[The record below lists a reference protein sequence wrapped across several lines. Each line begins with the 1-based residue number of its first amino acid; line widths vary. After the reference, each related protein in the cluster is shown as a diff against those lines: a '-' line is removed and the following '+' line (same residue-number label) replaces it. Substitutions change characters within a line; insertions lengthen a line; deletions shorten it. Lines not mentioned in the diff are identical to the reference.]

1 MSTSDVHLS
10 VERHQRDTP
19 KSSETVVDGCKTSPG
34 NSGSVGPGGSKRALA
49 CMRLFE
55 FVPASV
61 AESEPQQNSRSIYRS
76 AYLHIRL
83 RQMDPQGEEQQDRED
98 LDDDEVVIRPESDVI
113 LETGSKGPYDY
124 DLIVIGGG
132 SAGLAC
138 AKEAVACGAR
148 VVCLDY
154 VKPTPL
160 GTKWGVGGTC
170 VNVGCIPK
178 KLMHQASLLGE
189 AVHEAAAYGW
199 NVNEKIK
206 PDWNKLVSSVQNHI
220 KSVNWVTRVD
230 LRDKKVEYING
241 LGSFLDPHT
250 MTIKM
255 KSGDRKITSQ
265 TFVIAVGG
273 RPRYPDIPGAVEYGI
288 TSDDLFSLNREPGKT
303 LVVGA
308 GYIGLECA
316 GFLKGLGYEPTVMV
330 RSIVLRGFDQ
340 QMAGLVAD
348 SMEERGIPF
357 LYQYVPLSVEKLS
370 SGKLLVKYEHS
381 QSGEVRSDTFDTVLW
396 AIGRKGLVDDLN
408 LANAG
413 VHTFKDK
420 IQVDSYEAT
429 NVPNIY
435 AVGDIIYGKP
445 ELTPVAVLAGRLLA
459 RRLYG
464 ESTQRMD
471 YTDVATTVFTPLE
484 YACVGLSEEDAVK
497 EFGAD
502 EIEVFHGYYKP
513 TEFFIPQKSVRHCYL
528 KAVAERH
535 GEQRVYGLHYLGPV
549 AGEVIQGFAAALKS
563 GLTIKTLMNTVG
575 IHPTTAEE
583 FTRLNITKR
592 SGLDPTPASCC
603 S

>member
-1 MSTSDVHLS
+1 MNLCNSRLS
-10 VERHQRDTP
+10 VTFVRQCSTIFTSGILQNKCRLSSCSSSSSTQRNM
-19 KSSETVVDGCKTSPG
+19 SSGVRGSRDS
-34 NSGSVGPGGSKRALA
+34 SGSSGSSGSAGTAGAGGAIPFQHPHCDRAA
-49 CMRLFE
+49 MYEQPVRKMRTK
-55 FVPASV
+55 A
-61 AESEPQQNSRSIYRS
+61 
-76 AYLHIRL
+76 
-83 RQMDPQGEEQQDRED
+83 G
-98 LDDDEVVIRPESDVI
+98 
-113 LETGSKGPYDY
+113 TYDY
-124 DLIVIGGG
+124 DLVVIGGG

-138 AKEAVACGAR
+138 AKEAVLNGAR
-148 VVCLDY
+148 VACLDF
-154 VKPTPL
+154 VKPTPTL

-199 NVNEKIK
+199 NVDDKIK
-206 PDWNKLVSSVQNHI
+206 PDWSKLVQSVQNHI

-241 LGSFLDPHT
+241 LGSFVDAHT
-250 MTIKM
+250 MLAKLKSSERTI
-255 KSGDRKITSQ
+255 TAQ
-265 TFVIAVGG
+265 NFVIAVGG
-273 RPRYPDIPGAVEYGI
+273 RPRYPDIPGAVEHGI
-288 TSDDLFSLNREPGKT
+288 TSDDLFSLDREPGKT

-340 QMAGLVAD
+340 QMAELVAS

-357 LYQYVPLSVEKLS
+357 LRKSVPLSVEKQDD
-370 SGKLLVKYEHS
+370 GKLLVKYKNTET
-381 QSGEVRSDTFDTVLW
+381 GEEAEELFDTVLW
-396 AIGRKGLVDDLN
+396 AIGRKGLVEDLN
-408 LANAG
+408 LSNAG
-413 VHTFKDK
+413 VSVQKDK
-420 IQVDSYEAT
+420 IPVDSQEAT

-445 ELTPVAVLAGRLLA
+445 ELTPVAILAGRLLA

-464 ESTQRMD
+464 GATQRMD
-471 YTDVATTVFTPLE
+471 YSDVATTVFTPLE
-484 YACVGLSEEDAVK
+484 YACVGLSEEEAVK
-497 EFGAD
+497 QYGED
-502 EIEVFHGYYKP
+502 EVEVFHGYYKP
-513 TEFFIPQKSVRHCYL
+513 TEFFIPQKSVRYCYL

-535 GEQRVYGLHYLGPV
+535 GDQRVYGLHYLGPV

-563 GLTIKTLMNTVG
+563 GLTVNTLMNTVG

-583 FTRLNITKR
+583 FTRLSITKR

>member
-1 MSTSDVHLS
+1 MSLTLWSSRSSVTVTLVRQCSTILTSNFVPVSGILHNNFNSPHLLLHHQRTMSSALLGRQDGGSQSRATGQGSTS
-10 VERHQRDTP
+10 
-19 KSSETVVDGCKTSPG
+19 GAA
-34 NSGSVGPGGSKRALA
+34 SGVPPFKHPHCDRQAMYAQPARQTRNKGGSYD
-49 CMRLFE
+49 F
-55 FVPASV
+55 
-61 AESEPQQNSRSIYRS
+61 
-76 AYLHIRL
+76 
-83 RQMDPQGEEQQDRED
+83 D
-98 LDDDEVVIRPESDVI
+98 LV
-113 LETGSKGPYDY
+113 
-124 DLIVIGGG
+124 VIGGG

-138 AKEAVACGAR
+138 AKEAVLNGAR
-148 VVCLDY
+148 VACLDY
-154 VKPTPL
+154 VKPTPTL

-199 NVNEKIK
+199 NVSDKIK
-206 PDWNKLVSSVQNHI
+206 PDWNKLVQSVQNHI

-241 LGSFLDPHT
+241 LGSFVDTHT
-250 MTIKM
+250 LVAKM
-255 KSGDRKITSQ
+255 KSGERTITAQ

-273 RPRYPDIPGAVEYGI
+273 RPRYPDIPGAVEHGI
-288 TSDDLFSLNREPGKT
+288 TSDDLFSLEREPGKT

-340 QMAGLVAD
+340 QMAELVAS

-357 LYQYVPLSVEKLS
+357 LRKTVPLSVEKQDD
-370 SGKLLVKYEHS
+370 GKLLVKYQNVET
-381 QSGEVRSDTFDTVLW
+381 GEVNQDLFDTVLW
-396 AIGRKGLVDDLN
+396 AIGRKGLVEDLN
-408 LANAG
+408 LPKVG
-413 VHTFKDK
+413 VKVQKDK
-420 IQVDSYEAT
+420 IPVDSLEAT
-429 NVPNIY
+429 NVANIF

-445 ELTPVAVLAGRLLA
+445 ELTPVAILAGRLLA
-459 RRLYG
+459 RRLYAG
-464 ESTQRMD
+464 SEQRMD
-471 YTDVATTVFTPLE
+471 YNDVATTVFTPLE
-484 YACVGLSEEDAVK
+484 YACVGLSEEEAVK
-497 EFGAD
+497 QYGAD

-513 TEFFIPQKSVRHCYL
+513 TEFFIPQKSVRYCYL

-535 GEQRVYGLHYLGPV
+535 GDQRVYGLHYIGPV

-563 GLTIKTLMNTVG
+563 GLTINTLINTVG

-592 SGLDPTPASCC
+592 SGADPTPATCC

>member
-1 MSTSDVHLS
+1 MNNLCNSSRFSVTLFVRQCSTILTSSIRERNKCCWISSCSGAQQTFQRTMSSGQRGSRDSAGSPVAGAAGTGMGAGTSAPPFQHPHCDRAAMYQQPV
-10 VERHQRDTP
+10 RKMRT
-19 KSSETVVDGCKTSPG
+19 K
-34 NSGSVGPGGSKRALA
+34 GGS
-49 CMRLFE
+49 
-55 FVPASV
+55 
-61 AESEPQQNSRSIYRS
+61 
-76 AYLHIRL
+76 
-83 RQMDPQGEEQQDRED
+83 
-98 LDDDEVVIRPESDVI
+98 
-113 LETGSKGPYDY
+113 YDY

-138 AKEAVACGAR
+138 AKEAVLNGAR
-148 VVCLDY
+148 VACLDY
-154 VKPTPL
+154 VKPTPTL

-199 NVNEKIK
+199 NVDDKIK
-206 PDWNKLVSSVQNHI
+206 PDWNKLVQSVQNHI

-241 LGSFLDPHT
+241 LGSFVDSHT
-250 MTIKM
+250 LVAKL
-255 KSGDRKITSQ
+255 KSGDRTITAQ

-273 RPRYPDIPGAVEYGI
+273 RPRYPDIPGAVEHGI
-288 TSDDLFSLNREPGKT
+288 TSDDLFSLDREPGKT

-340 QMAGLVAD
+340 QMAELVAS

-357 LYQYVPLSVEKLS
+357 LRKSVPLSVEKQDD
-370 SGKLLVKYEHS
+370 GKLLVKYKNTET
-381 QSGEVRSDTFDTVLW
+381 GEEAEDVFDTVLW

-408 LANAG
+408 LPNAG
-413 VHTFKDK
+413 VTVQKDK
-420 IQVDSYEAT
+420 IPVDSQEAT
-429 NVPNIY
+429 NVANIY

-464 ESTQRMD
+464 GSTQRMD
-471 YTDVATTVFTPLE
+471 YNDVATTVFTPLE

-497 EFGAD
+497 QYGAD
-502 EIEVFHGYYKP
+502 EVEVFHGYYKP
-513 TEFFIPQKSVRHCYL
+513 TEFFIPQKSVRYCYL

-535 GEQRVYGLHYLGPV
+535 GDQRVYGLHYLGPV

-563 GLTIKTLMNTVG
+563 GLTINTLINTVG

-583 FTRLNITKR
+583 FTRLTITKR

>member
-1 MSTSDVHLS
+1 MAPV
-10 VERHQRDTP
+10 
-19 KSSETVVDGCKTSPG
+19 
-34 NSGSVGPGGSKRALA
+34 
-49 CMRLFE
+49 
-55 FVPASV
+55 
-61 AESEPQQNSRSIYRS
+61 
-76 AYLHIRL
+76 
-83 RQMDPQGEEQQDRED
+83 QG
-98 LDDDEVVIRPESDVI
+98 
-113 LETGSKGPYDY
+113 TYDY
-124 DLIVIGGG
+124 DLVVIGGG

-138 AKEAVACGAR
+138 AKEAVLNGAR
-148 VVCLDY
+148 VACLDF
-154 VKPTPL
+154 VKPTPTL

-199 NVNEKIK
+199 NVDDKIK
-206 PDWNKLVSSVQNHI
+206 PDWSKLVQSVQNHI

-241 LGSFLDPHT
+241 LGSFVDAHT
-250 MTIKM
+250 MLAKLKSSERTI
-255 KSGDRKITSQ
+255 TAQ
-265 TFVIAVGG
+265 NFVIAVGG
-273 RPRYPDIPGAVEYGI
+273 RPRYPDIPGAVEHGI
-288 TSDDLFSLNREPGKT
+288 TSDDLFSLDREPGKT

-340 QMAGLVAD
+340 QMAELVAS

-357 LYQYVPLSVEKLS
+357 LRKSVPLSVEKQDD
-370 SGKLLVKYEHS
+370 GKLLVKYKNTET
-381 QSGEVRSDTFDTVLW
+381 GEEAEELFDTVLW
-396 AIGRKGLVDDLN
+396 AIGRKGLVEDLN
-408 LANAG
+408 LSNAG
-413 VHTFKDK
+413 VSVQKDK
-420 IQVDSYEAT
+420 IPVDSQETT

-464 ESTQRMD
+464 GATQRMD
-471 YTDVATTVFTPLE
+471 YNDVATTVFTPLE

-497 EFGAD
+497 QYGED
-502 EIEVFHGYYKP
+502 EVEVFHGYYKP
-513 TEFFIPQKSVRHCYL
+513 TEFFIPQKSVRYCYL

-535 GEQRVYGLHYLGPV
+535 GDQRVYGLHYLGPV

-563 GLTIKTLMNTVG
+563 GLTVNTLMNTVG

-583 FTRLNITKR
+583 FTRLSITKR

>member
-1 MSTSDVHLS
+1 MNLCNSRFSVTFVRQCSTIL
-10 VERHQRDTP
+10 
-19 KSSETVVDGCKTSPG
+19 TSPSASILQNRG
-34 NSGSVGPGGSKRALA
+34 SLTTKVPHWISSSLGCAQHTFQRTMNSTGQRGSRDSTGAPGGSAPAGSGAGAPPPFQHPHCDRAA
-49 CMRLFE
+49 MYAQPVRKM
-55 FVPASV
+55 S
-61 AESEPQQNSRSIYRS
+61 NK
-76 AYLHIRL
+76 
-83 RQMDPQGEEQQDRED
+83 G
-98 LDDDEVVIRPESDVI
+98 
-113 LETGSKGPYDY
+113 GSYDY

-138 AKEAVACGAR
+138 AKEAVLNGAR
-148 VVCLDY
+148 VACLDY
-154 VKPTPL
+154 VKPTPTL

-199 NVNEKIK
+199 NVDDKIK
-206 PDWNKLVSSVQNHI
+206 PDWHKLVQSVQNHI

-241 LGSFLDPHT
+241 LGSFVDSHT
-250 MTIKM
+250 LLAKL
-255 KSGDRKITSQ
+255 KSGERTITAQ

-288 TSDDLFSLNREPGKT
+288 TSDDLFSLDREPGKT

-340 QMAGLVAD
+340 QMAELVAA

-357 LYQYVPLSVEKLS
+357 LRKSVPLSVEKQDD
-370 SGKLLVKYEHS
+370 GKLLVKYKNVET
-381 QSGEVRSDTFDTVLW
+381 GEEAEDVYDTVLW

-408 LANAG
+408 LPNAG
-413 VHTFKDK
+413 VTVQKDK
-420 IQVDSYEAT
+420 IPVDSQEAT
-429 NVPNIY
+429 NVANIY

-464 ESTQRMD
+464 GSNQRMD
-471 YTDVATTVFTPLE
+471 YKDVATTVFTPLE

-497 EFGAD
+497 QFGAD

-513 TEFFIPQKSVRHCYL
+513 TEFFIPQKSVRYCYL

-535 GEQRVYGLHYLGPV
+535 GDQRVYGLHYIGPV

-563 GLTIKTLMNTVG
+563 GLTINTLINTVG

-583 FTRLNITKR
+583 FTRLAITKR

>member
-1 MSTSDVHLS
+1 MAPV
-10 VERHQRDTP
+10 Q
-19 KSSETVVDGCKTSPG
+19 
-34 NSGSVGPGGSKRALA
+34 GSYD
-49 CMRLFE
+49 F
-55 FVPASV
+55 
-61 AESEPQQNSRSIYRS
+61 
-76 AYLHIRL
+76 
-83 RQMDPQGEEQQDRED
+83 D
-98 LDDDEVVIRPESDVI
+98 LV
-113 LETGSKGPYDY
+113 
-124 DLIVIGGG
+124 VIGGG

-138 AKEAVACGAR
+138 AKEAVLNGAR
-148 VVCLDY
+148 VACLDY
-154 VKPTPL
+154 VKPTPTL

-199 NVNEKIK
+199 NVSDKIK
-206 PDWNKLVSSVQNHI
+206 PDWNKLVQSVQNHI

-241 LGSFLDPHT
+241 LGAFVDTHT
-250 MTIKM
+250 LVAKM
-255 KSGDRKITSQ
+255 KSGERTITAQ

-273 RPRYPDIPGAVEYGI
+273 RPRYPDIPGAVEHGI

-316 GFLKGLGYEPTVMV
+316 GFLKGLGYEPTIMV
-330 RSIVLRGFDQ
+330 RSVVLRGFDQ
-340 QMAGLVAD
+340 QMAELVAS

-357 LYQYVPLSVEKLS
+357 LRRTVPLSVEKQED
-370 SGKLLVKYEHS
+370 GKLLVKY
-381 QSGEVRSDTFDTVLW
+381 QNVDNGEVGQDVYDTVLW
-396 AIGRKGLVDDLN
+396 AIGRKGLVEDLN
-408 LANAG
+408 LPKVG
-413 VHTFKDK
+413 VKVQKDK
-420 IQVDSYEAT
+420 IPVDSVEAT
-429 NVPNIY
+429 NVPNIF

-459 RRLYG
+459 RRLFAG
-464 ESTQRMD
+464 SEQRMD
-471 YTDVATTVFTPLE
+471 YNDVATTVFTPLE
-484 YACVGLSEEDAVK
+484 YACVGLSEEEAVK
-497 EFGAD
+497 KYGAD

-513 TEFFIPQKSVRHCYL
+513 TEFFIPQKSVRYCYL

-535 GEQRVYGLHYLGPV
+535 GNQRVYGLHYIGPV

-563 GLTIKTLMNTVG
+563 GLTINTLINTVG

-583 FTRLNITKR
+583 FTRLTITKR
-592 SGLDPTPASCC
+592 SGADPTPASCC

>member
-1 MSTSDVHLS
+1 MNLCNSRFSVTFGRQCSTILTSPSAGILQNKCSLTTKVPNWISSSLSCVQQTFQRTMNSTGQRGSRDSTGAPGAGASGGSGGGAPPPFQHPHCDRNAMYAQPVRKMST
-10 VERHQRDTP
+10 
-19 KSSETVVDGCKTSPG
+19 K
-34 NSGSVGPGGSKRALA
+34 GGS
-49 CMRLFE
+49 
-55 FVPASV
+55 
-61 AESEPQQNSRSIYRS
+61 
-76 AYLHIRL
+76 
-83 RQMDPQGEEQQDRED
+83 
-98 LDDDEVVIRPESDVI
+98 
-113 LETGSKGPYDY
+113 YDY

-138 AKEAVACGAR
+138 AKEAVLNGAR
-148 VVCLDY
+148 VACLDY
-154 VKPTPL
+154 VKPTPTL

-199 NVNEKIK
+199 NVDDKIK
-206 PDWNKLVSSVQNHI
+206 PDWNKLVQSVQNHI

-241 LGSFLDPHT
+241 LGSFVDSHT
-250 MTIKM
+250 LLAKI
-255 KSGDRKITSQ
+255 KSGERTITAQ

-273 RPRYPDIPGAVEYGI
+273 RPRYPDIPGAVEHGI
-288 TSDDLFSLNREPGKT
+288 TSDDLFSLEREPGKT

-340 QMAGLVAD
+340 QMAELVAA

-357 LYQYVPLSVEKLS
+357 LRKSVPLSVEKQDD
-370 SGKLLVKYEHS
+370 GKLLVKYKNVET
-381 QSGEVRSDTFDTVLW
+381 GEEAEDVFDTVLW

-408 LANAG
+408 LPNAG
-413 VHTFKDK
+413 VTVQKDK
-420 IQVDSYEAT
+420 IPVDSQEAT
-429 NVPNIY
+429 NVANIY

-464 ESTQRMD
+464 GATQRMD
-471 YTDVATTVFTPLE
+471 YKDVATTVFTPLE

-497 EFGAD
+497 EYGAD

-513 TEFFIPQKSVRHCYL
+513 TEFFIPQKSVRYCYL

-535 GEQRVYGLHYLGPV
+535 GDQRVYGLHYIGPV

-563 GLTIKTLMNTVG
+563 GLTINTLINTVG

-583 FTRLNITKR
+583 FTRLAITKR

>member
-1 MSTSDVHLS
+1 MSLTLWNSRFS
-10 VERHQRDTP
+10 VTFVRQYATIF
-19 KSSETVVDGCKTSPG
+19 T
-34 NSGSVGPGGSKRALA
+34 SGSVATSILQNKFTNSSILSFHNNDKPRQRTYTMQSNRQGNSQMTATTDTANIGGIGAA
-49 CMRLFE
+49 
-55 FVPASV
+55 A
-61 AESEPQQNSRSIYRS
+61 AAPQHPHCDRQTMYDHQPNRQQSSR
-76 AYLHIRL
+76 
-83 RQMDPQGEEQQDRED
+83 G
-98 LDDDEVVIRPESDVI
+98 
-113 LETGSKGPYDY
+113 TYDY
-124 DLIVIGGG
+124 DLVVIGGG

-138 AKEAVACGAR
+138 AKEAVQNGAR
-148 VVCLDY
+148 VACLDY
-154 VKPTPL
+154 VKPTPI

-199 NVNEKIK
+199 NVDDKIK
-206 PDWNKLVSSVQNHI
+206 PDWSKLVSSVQNHI

-241 LGSFLDPHT
+241 LGSFVDRHT
-250 MTIKM
+250 MVAKL
-255 KSGDRKITSQ
+255 KSGDRTITAQ

-288 TSDDLFSLNREPGKT
+288 TSDDLFSLDHEPGKT

-340 QMAGLVAD
+340 QMAELVAS
-348 SMEERGIPF
+348 SMDERGIPF
-357 LYQYVPLSVEKLS
+357 LRKTVPLSVKKQDN
-370 SGKLLVKYEHS
+370 GKLLVKYKNTET
-381 QSGEVRSDTFDTVLW
+381 GEEGEDTYDTVLW
-396 AIGRKGLVDDLN
+396 AVGRKGLVEDLN
-408 LANAG
+408 LSNAG
-413 VHTFKDK
+413 VTTFKDK
-420 IQVDSYEAT
+420 IQVDTKEAT
-429 NVPNIY
+429 NVANIF

-464 ESTQRMD
+464 GSNQRMD
-471 YTDVATTVFTPLE
+471 YSDVATTVFTPLE

-497 EFGAD
+497 QHGAD
-502 EIEVFHGYYKP
+502 GVEVFHGYYKP
-513 TEFFIPQKSVRHCYL
+513 TEFFIPQKSVRYCYL
-528 KAVAERH
+528 KAVAERT
-535 GEQRVYGLHYLGPV
+535 GDQRVYGLHYLGPV

-563 GLTIKTLMNTVG
+563 GLTINTLINTVG

-583 FTRLNITKR
+583 FTRLSITKR

>member
-1 MSTSDVHLS
+1 MSLTLWNSRFCVTLVRRQHATIFTSSASKTIAANSLHHTFSNNYQQQQHRNLTTMKPTNTAVAEKGTSRSSRISADGSTSATGINVPPFNHPHCDRQAMYQQPV
-10 VERHQRDTP
+10 R
-19 KSSETVVDGCKTSPG
+19 KIKTLR
-34 NSGSVGPGGSKRALA
+34 GS
-49 CMRLFE
+49 
-55 FVPASV
+55 
-61 AESEPQQNSRSIYRS
+61 
-76 AYLHIRL
+76 
-83 RQMDPQGEEQQDRED
+83 
-98 LDDDEVVIRPESDVI
+98 
-113 LETGSKGPYDY
+113 YDY
-124 DLIVIGGG
+124 DLVVIGGG
-132 SAGLAC
+132 SGGLAC
-138 AKEAVACGAR
+138 AKEAVANGAR
-148 VVCLDY
+148 VACLDY
-154 VKPTPL
+154 VKPTPI

-199 NVNEKIK
+199 NVDDKIK
-206 PDWNKLVSSVQNHI
+206 PDWKKLVSSVQNHI

-241 LGSFLDPHT
+241 LGSFVDPHT
-250 MTIKM
+250 LSAKL
-255 KSGDRKITSQ
+255 KNGDRTITAQ

-273 RPRYPDIPGAVEYGI
+273 RPRYPNIPGAVEYGI
-288 TSDDLFSLNREPGKT
+288 TSDDLFSLDREPGKT

-340 QMAGLVAD
+340 QMANLVAA

-357 LYQYVPLSVEKLS
+357 LRRTVPLSVEKQPD
-370 SGKLLVKYEHS
+370 GRLLVKYECTET
-381 QSGEVRSDTFDTVLW
+381 GEIGSDVFDTVLW
-396 AIGRKGLVDDLN
+396 AVGRKGLVDDLN
-408 LANAG
+408 LPNAG
-413 VHTFKDK
+413 VLAHNDK
-420 IQVDSYEAT
+420 IQVDCDEAT
-429 NVPNIY
+429 NVPHIY
-435 AVGDIIYGKP
+435 AVGDIIHGKP

-459 RRLYG
+459 RRLYAD
-464 ESTQRMD
+464 SDLRMD
-471 YTDVATTVFTPLE
+471 YADVATTVFTPLE

-497 EFGAD
+497 AHGAD

-513 TEFFIPQKSVRHCYL
+513 TEFFIPQKSVRYCYV
-528 KAVAERH
+528 KAVAQRH
-535 GEQRVYGLHYLGPV
+535 GDQRVYGLHYLGPV

-563 GLTIKTLMNTVG
+563 GLTIPTLMNTVG

-583 FTRLNITKR
+583 FTRLSITKR